1 MLARSSRL
9 ISSLRALDKVH
20 MKYNENVGCACIPWG
35 NFARTRYYS
44 KRRWEKGEVQER
56 TVNLPFL
63 RSEYKIFLIEA
74 SPILLT

>member
-44 KRRWEKGEVQER
+44 KCGREVQEC

-74 SPILLT
+74 SPISLT

>member
-44 KRRWEKGEVQER
+44 KRKGAEGGGPR
-56 TVNLPFL
+56 TYGKFTIP
-63 RSEYKIFLIEA
+63 S
-74 SPILLT
+74 